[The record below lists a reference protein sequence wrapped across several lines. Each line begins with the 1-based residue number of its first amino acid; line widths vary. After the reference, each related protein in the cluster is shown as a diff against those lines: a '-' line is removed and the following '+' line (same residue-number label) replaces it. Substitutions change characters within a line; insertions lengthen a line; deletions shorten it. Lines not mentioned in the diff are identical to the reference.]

1 MTTVAPTH
9 TYPDGQALNA
19 SGHSNNLYT
28 DPPEQGLYSSVNGE
42 LDFSANYSGN
52 VHRYHLQH
60 SESVF
65 MDQYQWEEPITIFDD
80 TAGGTEDGQ
89 AVPYMLGIRFSLP
102 SFDGCDTLRI
112 GYSFFL
118 SAARAVKVDRA
129 DGNGQNN
136 DNPWQLVANAGL
148 EAHVAVYFN
157 GVEKPELRIPLPR
170 SLFVGTTTGGA
181 QEDLGTLNHIT
192 WYEHMTGHQHT
203 GSFILQN
210 HNIKHN
216 NLQFRVRLESPAEA
230 GQYDVT
236 LGLRLGTILKDNPL
250 NMKVRQRLTF
260 GCGQVNVV
268 AKGLKTS

>member
-19 SGHSNNLYT
+19 AGHSNNLYS

-42 LDFSANYSGN
+42 LDFSANYSGD

-65 MDQYQWEEPITIFDD
+65 MDQYKWEEPITLFDD
-80 TAGGTEDGQ
+80 TAGGVEDGE
-89 AVPYMLGIRFSLP
+89 AVPSMLGIRFSLP

-118 SAARAVKVDRA
+118 SAARAVRVERDVEV
-129 DGNGQNN
+129 GN
-136 DNPWQLVANAGL
+136 DLNPWDLAAGVL
-148 EAHVAVYFN
+148 DAHVAVYFN

-170 SLFVGTTTGGA
+170 SLFVGTSSGA
-181 QEDLGTLNHIT
+181 AQADKGILNHIT

-210 HNIKHN
+210 HSTKHN
-216 NLQFRVRLESPAEA
+216 NLQFRVRLESPAEE

-236 LGLRLGTILKDNPL
+236 LGVRLGTILKDNPL
-250 NMKVRQRLTF
+250 NVKVRQRLTF